1 MTQERP
7 SAPAKQ
13 RAQIPRICASSLI
26 SDLAGQVTCTH
37 PKQSAAEEGVC
48 SDSLTSGLQPLSA
61 NAALDPTV
69 IAFATSSLIS
79 WPGQADHGEHG
90 SHTPVNKEL
99 RNGPAHPITFAVPA
113 YSTTGNMA
121 HTIDQRAFPN
131 WLIELNRQ
139 GNNAVPLTGVFS
151 ICQCFYAG
159 FDQNSAILIV
169 DNWVEH
175 SAGFSPCTFDPHDT
189 DIKSS

>member
-13 RAQIPRICASSLI
+13 RMQIPRICASSLI

-48 SDSLTSGLQPLSA
+48 SDSLTSGLKPLSA

-69 IAFATSSLIS
+69 ISFASSSLIS
-79 WPGQADHGEHG
+79 WPSEADHGEHG

-99 RNGPAHPITFAVPA
+99 RSRPAHPITFAVPA

-121 HTIDQRAFPN
+121 HTINQGAFPN
-131 WLIELNRQ
+131 WLIEFNRQ
-139 GNNAVPLTGVFS
+139 WNNTIPQAVVGT
-151 ICQCFYAG
+151 ICQCFDAG
-159 FDQNSAILIV
+159 FDQDSVILIV

-175 SAGFSPCTFDPHDT
+175 GTGLSAGAFDPHDA
-189 DIKSS
+189 DVKSG

>member
-13 RAQIPRICASSLI
+13 RVQIPRICASSLI

-69 IAFATSSLIS
+69 ISFASSSLIS
-79 WPGQADHGEHG
+79 WPSEADHGEHG

-99 RNGPAHPITFAVPA
+99 RNRPAHPITFAVPA

-121 HTIDQRAFPN
+121 HTINQGAFSN
-131 WLIELNRQ
+131 WLIEFNPPIPPPGTWHTPSTRERSPIGSSRSIVSGTTLFPRQ
-139 GNNAVPLTGVFS
+139 L
-151 ICQCFYAG
+151 
-159 FDQNSAILIV
+159 
-169 DNWVEH
+169 
-175 SAGFSPCTFDPHDT
+175 
-189 DIKSS
+189 